1 MEILAAV
8 VCLLGGLFFA
18 FLVYGNLN
26 YERHRVRTGTVVP
39 GRIVDAEWNMNTAGA
54 IYQGPVVEFVDHEGR
69 TRHFQQR
76 SGTSFSA
83 PQVGS
88 PVQVWYD
95 PQDPEQDP
103 VLHQDTVSKAFPVI
117 FGIVALGLL
126 VVGGALLAVGL

>member
-8 VCLLGGLFFA
+8 ACLLGGLFFA

-26 YERHRVRTGTVVP
+26 YERHRARSGTVVP

-76 SGTSFSA
+76 SGTSFST
-83 PQVGS
+83 PQVGR

-95 PQDPEQDP
+95 PQNPDERP
-103 VLHQDTVSKAFPVI
+103 VLHRDSVSKAFPVI
-117 FGIVALGLL
+117 FGVVALGLL
-126 VVGGALLAVGL
+126 VVGGVLLAVGL